1 MRSAWKSFQRQSS
14 LPEHTMGERLTLP
27 GSLEDGRVP
36 LAFSRFSYFASA
48 IILVAIIW
56 GSFAEIRELAVA
68 HGQVAPSGLV
78 KLVQHLEGG
87 LIEDIYVSEGQIVEK
102 GAPLV
107 GLQHNSAESDLSQR
121 RVRVAQLMLQ
131 KQRLAALIEDRSPD
145 FGDLIEHYPELAKV
159 QLEVFIK
166 SRESLSKDERT
177 LRSRVTQ
184 RKTEIAGLRNELESL
199 ERQVVIKQE
208 QLGIRQR
215 LLDEGYAS
223 RRSYLDSKSDF
234 ENARSR
240 AISVRGQIETG
251 NERLEEAHS
260 ELTKMKAE
268 ALRAYSEERSKVAA
282 EIAVLQHE
290 VSKHQDRVD
299 RLQIRA
305 PVKGIVQQLVPHA
318 VGEVVKPGDIVAKIV
333 PLDERIVAEV
343 RVEPRDIGHIRVGQP
358 AELRISTFDPNI
370 YGVIIGQVERLS
382 ATTFQKDNGD
392 PYFKA
397 IIRLDRSYLGSE
409 TNRNLILPGMVVQ
422 ADIITG
428 AKSLI
433 KYMLKPVYRSLN
445 SAFSER

>member
-1 MRSAWKSFQRQSS
+1 
-14 LPEHTMGERLTLP
+14 MGERLTLP

-36 LAFSRFSYFASA
+36 LAFSRFSYSASA
-48 IILVAIIW
+48 IILAAIIW

-87 LIEDIYVSEGQIVEK
+87 LVEDIFVSEGQIVEK

-107 GLQHNSAESDLSQR
+107 GLRRHSADSDLSQR
-121 RVRVAQLMLQ
+121 RVRVAQLMLK
-131 KQRLAALIEDRSPD
+131 KQRLSALIEDRSPD
-145 FGDLIEHYPELAKV
+145 FGDLVEQYPELAKE

-166 SRESLSKDERT
+166 SRESLSKEERT
-177 LRSRVTQ
+177 LRSRVMQ
-184 RKTEIAGLRNELESL
+184 RKTEISGLRNELESL
-199 ERQVVIKQE
+199 ERQVGIKQE

-215 LLDEGYAS
+215 LLDEGYTS

-240 AISVRGQIETG
+240 AISVRGRIETG

-260 ELTKMKAE
+260 ELNKMKAE
-268 ALRAYSEERSKVAA
+268 VLRSYSEERSKVAA
-282 EIAVLQHE
+282 EIAVLKHE

-299 RLQIRA
+299 RLQVRA

-343 RVEPRDIGHIRVGQP
+343 QVEPKDIGHIRVGQP

-397 IIRLDRSYLGSE
+397 IIRLDRSYVGSE

-433 KYMLKPVYRSLN
+433 KYLLKPVYRSLN